1 MPTIY
6 DFTLPRILL
15 KQRAPKIDN
24 VPDTIC
30 PKFND
35 LLLMFWQ
42 IFVCS
47 AKSAKENNKT
57 TANNYLISRKK
68 SATILVCLITTFK
81 KLSTKFLSVYM
92 YKGNELIF

>member
-1 MPTIY
+1 M
-6 DFTLPRILL
+6 
-15 KQRAPKIDN
+15 KQRAPKIDIA
-24 VPDTIC
+24 PDTIC

-35 LLLMFWQ
+35 LVSMFWQ

-68 SATILVCLITTFK
+68 SATILVCLLYTE
-81 KLSTKFLSVYM
+81 KLSYQFGIVTAD
-92 YKGNELIF
+92 N